1 LGTGGRGSGARYPDR
16 YEGKIWSAR
25 PGDADWVERSALV
38 EQISA
43 YEDAHFQIPPPSPEA
58 AAAFRKDQ
66 ETCTPGQKELVPV
79 PLAGEEDE
87 KCVRS

>member
-1 LGTGGRGSGARYPDR
+1 MIENDTDLDRALARLDV
-16 YEGKIWSAR
+16 IWSAR